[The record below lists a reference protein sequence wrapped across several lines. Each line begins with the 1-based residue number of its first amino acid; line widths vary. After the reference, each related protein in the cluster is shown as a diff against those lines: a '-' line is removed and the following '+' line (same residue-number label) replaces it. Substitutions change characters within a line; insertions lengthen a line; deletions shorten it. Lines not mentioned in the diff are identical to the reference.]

1 MPSPT
6 PISSLIPSV
15 PHPSTLAF
23 LRNLAAHNDKS
34 WFDAHR
40 SEYETARNHHIDFI
54 SELIEGIS
62 AFDPEIAG
70 QTARSAL
77 FRINRDVRFSK
88 NKAPYKTN
96 FGASL
101 ARGGRKSTLAGYYF
115 HLEPGASFVG
125 GGMWM
130 PSPQDLGKV
139 RQEIDYCLD
148 EFREIVES
156 TSFVGQFGGLSE
168 GADMRLQ
175 RVPRGY
181 EADNPAAYYLRFKS
195 FVAMKPLPDAVLLS
209 ADALRESIDAC
220 KALHPLLQ
228 FLNRAVSE

>member
-1 MPSPT
+1 
-6 PISSLIPSV
+6 
-15 PHPSTLAF
+15 
-23 LRNLAAHNDKS
+23 
-34 WFDAHR
+34 
-40 SEYETARNHHIDFI
+40 
-54 SELIEGIS
+54 
-62 AFDPEIAG
+62 
-70 QTARSAL
+70 
-77 FRINRDVRFSK
+77 
-88 NKAPYKTN
+88 
-96 FGASL
+96 
-101 ARGGRKSTLAGYYF
+101 
-115 HLEPGASFVG
+115 
-125 GGMWM
+125 M
-130 PSPQDLGKV
+130 PSPQDLAKV

-181 EADNPAAYYLRFKS
+181 EAENPAAHYLRFKS
-195 FVAMKPLPDAVLLS
+195 FVAMKPMPDAVLLS